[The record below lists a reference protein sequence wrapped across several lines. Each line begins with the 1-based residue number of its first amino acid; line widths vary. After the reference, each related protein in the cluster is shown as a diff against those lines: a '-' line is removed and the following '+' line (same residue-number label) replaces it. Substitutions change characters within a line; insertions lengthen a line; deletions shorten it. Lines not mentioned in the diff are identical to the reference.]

1 MSHFAQVQ
9 NGIVIQVIV
18 VEPHQIEAGE
28 FGNPDEWLQT
38 SYNTSSGVHY
48 GEDGNP
54 DGGVA
59 LRKNFAGV
67 GYTYDES
74 RDAFIPPQPFP
85 SWTLD
90 EQTCWWTPP
99 SPVPDDGNN
108 YDWDEGSLAWVLITE

>member
-1 MSHFAQVQ
+1 MSHFAQIQ

-85 SWTLD
+85 SWALD

-99 SPVPDDGNN
+99 SPMPDDGNN